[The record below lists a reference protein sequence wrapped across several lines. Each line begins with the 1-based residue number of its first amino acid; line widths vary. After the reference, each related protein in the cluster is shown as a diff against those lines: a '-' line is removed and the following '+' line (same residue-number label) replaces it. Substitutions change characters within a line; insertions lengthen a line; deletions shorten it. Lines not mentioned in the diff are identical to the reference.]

1 MVFIYYIKLF
11 RKGAGRHSGILMYL
25 LLLAAEAI
33 MHRMRYDIVQR
44 TTLSGKVGDVPN
56 KSENDAVFC
65 GSRLGGKFVSKNV
78 VKLPRRNLSSAE
90 ISILSKGLKFVPA
103 ATKTDQ
109 VKSKRRHGKYGKEL
123 SLMWHFRND
132 EWPFLQEQLTFTQ
145 RNEMLLL
152 KHI

>member
-11 RKGAGRHSGILMYL
+11 RTEAGRHSSILMYL
-25 LLLAAEAI
+25 LLLAAETI

-44 TTLSGKVGDVPN
+44 TTLSGKVDDVPN
-56 KSENDAVFC
+56 KSENDAVFS
-65 GSRLGGKFVSKNV
+65 GNRLGGKFVSKNV

-109 VKSKRRHGKYGKEL
+109 VKLKRKPDKYGKKL

-132 EWPFLQEQLTFTQ
+132 E
-145 RNEMLLL
+145 
-152 KHI
+152 

>member
-1 MVFIYYIKLF
+1 
-11 RKGAGRHSGILMYL
+11 MYL
-25 LLLAAEAI
+25 LLLVAETI

-44 TTLSGKVGDVPN
+44 TTLSGKMDDVPN
-56 KSENDAVFC
+56 KSENDAMFS
-65 GSRLGGKFVSKNV
+65 GNRLGGKFVSKNV
-78 VKLPRRNLSSAE
+78 VKLPRKNLSSVE

-109 VKSKRRHGKYGKEL
+109 AKLKRKPDKYGKKL